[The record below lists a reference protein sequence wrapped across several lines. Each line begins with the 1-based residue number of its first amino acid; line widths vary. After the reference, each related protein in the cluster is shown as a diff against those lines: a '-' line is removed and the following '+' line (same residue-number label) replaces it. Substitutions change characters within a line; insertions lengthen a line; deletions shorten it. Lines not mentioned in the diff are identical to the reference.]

1 MPRLAIRGLSGPHVI
16 KACNVEKESG
26 DSIFTLQ
33 FILQG
38 NLDDSI
44 SLDNGTYEI
53 DIYKLDLDT
62 VIQKSN
68 AFGKSNGITRL
79 DPLHPTTPYSIVS
92 RQVVIIPHE
101 KEISPYE

>member
-33 FILQG
+33 SS
-38 NLDDSI
+38 LDNSI